1 MYADSVTKSFLE
13 AGSYAYTQFDDYQDP
28 TYLGFQIKIEP
39 SLNVEGDMDD
49 LPHGLFTLNNLK
61 DPYSCYNYLMNRGE
75 TKRAEYILLFEA
87 GFKKLV
93 DEYPWYF
100 IKVSGLADSWKIDT
114 KNNFRGKEKKI
125 VIETLESI
133 DMRVTYLLDL
143 YRKAVFDAAYMRWA
157 VPDHMRYFKMK
168 VIVSEIRPMKLG
180 SVGTESGGAG
190 VFNGYRSEEGT
201 NFKET
206 VSAMISE
213 QEANGQ
219 FGLWDTTA
227 PWSAGTFI
235 EFSYEECELD
245 VFNEAPTFLESVGN
259 KPEAE
264 ATNKITILTHV
275 INEKNVYGL
284 LGAIINDTLAFQD
297 YDSLSD
303 RDGGGAYYP
312 AFPDFDPVPPAD
324 ATQADADSLSGYING
339 YLDRDRAQNFR
350 EFIAGEINDE
360 LGSVENSAFF
370 VKNFWD
376 PLREPTDSKAGE
388 INDGRGIIASSKEFV
403 ENFWDSAREPAD
415 VKAGEINDAD
425 GFTDSSNDF
434 VKDKWDLLRDTTDS
448 KAGETNDA
456 DGFTD
461 NSKDFVKNK
470 WDDQRKPEDSFTS
483 ATTDAND
490 INLPSGTYNEVYW
503 DDKHKPE
510 DSKAGEISQ
519 SADPGN
525 KSTTEAA
532 KDFDKDHKPED
543 RKAATISYR
552 RNGLRRA
559 VNRALLGNAYGS
571 SPLTLIGSAQSIINN
586 PVAAIEAILK
596 KHSSPAIGKDLAR
609 KVQLTGQEI
618 QLVKS
623 IIGASTTGA
632 EDNVKVNPALVKN
645 QGKTNLDSANINSK
659 DPGKVFLRA
668 PKKAKAKNENSN
680 LTTFANA
687 GSKPGQVKLEGT
699 SPPAARAQKEKL
711 EGPTI
716 IPAKL
721 GKVLLASAPVEKV
734 KLGKTNLE

>member
-1 MYADSVTKSFLE
+1 MYADSITKSFLD
-13 AGSYAYTQFDDYQDP
+13 AGSSTFTQFDDHQDP
-28 TYLGFQIKIEP
+28 TYIGFQVKIEP

-49 LPHGLFTLNNLK
+49 LPHGLFTLDPIQ

-75 TKRAEYILLFEA
+75 TKRAEYILAFEE
-87 GFKKLV
+87 GFSRIV
-93 DEYPWYF
+93 SEYPWYF
-100 IKVSGLADSWKIDT
+100 VKVTGLADSWKIDT

-133 DMRVTYLLDL
+133 DLRMTMILDL
-143 YRKAVFDAAYMRWA
+143 YRKATFDSAYMRWA
-157 VPDHMRYFKMK
+157 VPDHMRYFRMK
-168 VIVSEIRPMKLG
+168 IIVSEIRPMKLSTQG
-180 SVGTESGGAG
+180 YNNSGPNPG
-190 VFNGYRSEEGT
+190 VINGVAT
-201 NFKET
+201 NLKLSLGNLIANSPET
-206 VSAMISE
+206 
-213 QEANGQ
+213 
-219 FGLWDTTA
+219 GLWDTAA

-235 EFSYEECELD
+235 EFSYSECELD

-275 INEKNVYGL
+275 IHEKNVYGL
-284 LGAIINDTLAFQD
+284 LGAILEDTPDWRD
-297 YDSLSD
+297 YTTSD
-303 RDGGGAYYP
+303 NPDDGGIYNP
-312 AFPDFDPVPPAD
+312 ANAD
-324 ATQADADSLSGYING
+324 GEFISDSTQNKAGGPSITKYVNG
-339 YLDRDRAQNFR
+339 YLDRKRAQTNF
-350 EFIAGEINDE
+350 
-360 LGSVENSAFF
+360 
-370 VKNFWD
+370 
-376 PLREPTDSKAGE
+376 
-388 INDGRGIIASSKEFV
+388 
-403 ENFWDSAREPAD
+403 
-415 VKAGEINDAD
+415 
-425 GFTDSSNDF
+425 
-434 VKDKWDLLRDTTDS
+434 
-448 KAGETNDA
+448 
-456 DGFTD
+456 
-461 NSKDFVKNK
+461 
-470 WDDQRKPEDSFTS
+470 QSFTS
-483 ATTDAND
+483 ATADANDINLPAGTYNEVYWDEKHKPTEAYTEATTDVNDINLPAGTYNEVYWDENHKPTEAYTEATTDVND

-503 DDKHKPE
+503 DENHKPADAKAAETNDADGFTDSSKDFVKNKWDDTRKPTESFTSATTDVNDINLPAGTYNEVYWDEKHKPE
-510 DSKAGEISQ
+510 DPKAAEISQ

-687 GSKPGQVKLEGT
+687 GSKPGQVELEGT